1 MCCNLKKLLI
11 SVLARVN
18 LIYEISLV
26 KAIVSLGPCAYCGCG
41 LQALAMPTT
50 STVTIHASE
59 RWSLPRYT
67 INHLKVE
74 IRASL
79 VSERVGPLGFDVSIN
94 NNYTSYRILNQSFTV
109 KGGI

>member
-1 MCCNLKKLLI
+1 MRPTSARDAYYHPFFGALVAIQSIREMI
-11 SVLARVN
+11 SPFFDLNA
-18 LIYEISLV
+18 
-26 KAIVSLGPCAYCGCG
+26 
-41 LQALAMPTT
+41 
-50 STVTIHASE
+50 
-59 RWSLPRYT
+59 
-67 INHLKVE
+67 E

>member
-1 MCCNLKKLLI
+1 M
-11 SVLARVN
+11 A
-18 LIYEISLV
+18 EISLV

-79 VSERVGPLGFDVSIN
+79 VSERVGHLGFDISIYYQLI
-94 NNYTSYRILNQSFTV
+94 YTSDISSVGFYHFHTSFHFPTAMR
-109 KGGI
+109 